1 MSIEDKKLAESINRL
16 SDILDRK
23 SKAWRVFLSGVIT
36 GVGTVVGAALIG
48 SLLVGIIASNLGKI
62 PLIRN
67 IIPQESIEQ
76 YNNGSD

>member
-1 MSIEDKKLAESINRL
+1 
-16 SDILDRK
+16 
-23 SKAWRVFLSGVIT
+23 VFLSGVIT